1 MSCNVHKFFRYIMG
15 RWLICYC
22 CRVEPFHIMN
32 LPQSLDLWRIRK
44 HVVTVIN
51 LLLSLRFLGNIHDT
65 QTCDMSIWLLGSTR
79 VPSLYRSFF
88 LCKIYI
94 AHLVALEF
102 GRAVASY
109 VRALDGPHSVDNVHT
124 MRQHLSSPCFLCN
137 LFFNQSARNLIDIQ

>member
-1 MSCNVHKFFRYIMG
+1 MLNNMSCNVHKFFRYIMG

-88 LCKIYI
+88 FAKSISLIWL
-94 AHLVALEF
+94 HLNLVGQLP
-102 GRAVASY
+102 VM
-109 VRALDGPHSVDNVHT
+109 SVPQMVHIVQT
-124 MRQHLSSPCFLCN
+124 MFIPCVSILVLPAFSAIFFLINRQE
-137 LFFNQSARNLIDIQ
+137 I